1 MPLLPGIAVSDWRIA
16 IFRDSPPRCI
26 KGFEKSGLVLST
38 TTSPARAGDAEEFV
52 RTTGERAFTSL
63 AGDITGRQPTQL
75 FRELLNDSFDL
86 TTIARFTLGRYW
98 RLASPTQRTEYR
110 RLFEEFLVQ
119 AYANRFSGLSG
130 KQFRVSRSR
139 AINARDALVQS
150 EVLIAHGRPPVR
162 VGWRV
167 RTKNDDLRII
177 DVMVE
182 GISMSVTQR
191 DEFAAVIRSSGG
203 KVEGLLAALRRKTGF
218 N

>member
-1 MPLLPGIAVSDWRIA
+1 MPLRKFVLPILLLTT
-16 IFRDSPPRCI
+16 
-26 KGFEKSGLVLST
+26 LVLST
-38 TTSPARAGDAEEFV
+38 TTSPARGDLQDAEEFV

-63 AGDITGRQPTQL
+63 AGDITGRQRTQL

>member
-1 MPLLPGIAVSDWRIA
+1 MPLRKFVLPILLLTT
-16 IFRDSPPRCI
+16 
-26 KGFEKSGLVLST
+26 LVLST

-63 AGDITGRQPTQL
+63 AGDITGRQRTQL

>member
-1 MPLLPGIAVSDWRIA
+1 MPLRKFVLPILLLTT
-16 IFRDSPPRCI
+16 
-26 KGFEKSGLVLST
+26 LVLS

-63 AGDITGRQPTQL
+63 AGDITGRQRTQF

-86 TTIARFTLGRYW
+86 TTIARFTLSRYW

-139 AINARDALVQS
+139 AINARDAPWS
-150 EVLIAHGRPPVR
+150 
-162 VGWRV
+162 
-167 RTKNDDLRII
+167 N
-177 DVMVE
+177 
-182 GISMSVTQR
+182 
-191 DEFAAVIRSSGG
+191 
-203 KVEGLLAALRRKTGF
+203 RRF
-218 N
+218 